1 MARVDGNKDDDKNDN
16 ICDGCGWQ
24 WREILR
30 ALTVVDK
37 NRYGGHRQK
46 MEALMATEV
55 VTCNPTTSERG
66 LRRQSR
72 ESGGHYFSS
81 IILNTLIAMRAWC
94 FNALIGVRISE
105 FWHRHWQYPLG
116 TTDFGLG
123 VFSNQYH
130 PKSS

>member
-1 MARVDGNKDDDKNDN
+1 
-16 ICDGCGWQ
+16 
-24 WREILR
+24 
-30 ALTVVDK
+30 
-37 NRYGGHRQK
+37 
-46 MEALMATEV
+46 MATEV

-81 IILNTLIAMRAWC
+81 IILNTLIAMKAWC
-94 FNALIGVRISE
+94 FNALIGVEISE
-105 FWHRHWQYPLG
+105 FWHRHWQYQLG